1 MHKTRWLGHVN
12 YLTKKAM
19 EKGVAD
25 INLFYW
31 PSGRDNKGENGSDCN
46 GFDNRVVGFTI
57 INSFLLMEAFG
68 NKAGLITINTAIR
81 LSLDAI
87 NSFRAD
93 NVHGG
98 CRRNN
103 VPSTILQKSMEL
115 FSHGISPYNMLDSK
129 GVACGLSFRIG
140 GGDSKGLR

>member
-1 MHKTRWLGHVN
+1 MYKTRWLGHVN
-12 YLTKKAM
+12 CLTKKTM

-25 INLFYW
+25 VNLFYW
-31 PSGRDNKGENGSDCN
+31 PSGRDSKGENGSN
-46 GFDNRVVGFTI
+46 YNRFDKRAVGFPI

-115 FSHGISPYNMLDSK
+115 FSHGISPYNMLDSR

-140 GGDSKGLR
+140 GGDNKGLR